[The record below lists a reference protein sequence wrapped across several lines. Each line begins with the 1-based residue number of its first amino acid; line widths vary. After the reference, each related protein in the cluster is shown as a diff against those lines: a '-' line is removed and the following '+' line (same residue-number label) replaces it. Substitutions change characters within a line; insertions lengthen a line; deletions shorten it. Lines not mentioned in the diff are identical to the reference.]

1 MEAKE
6 EQEKRETEL
15 KQATITMQAAPQSF
29 PDVPRWAEE
38 SVYYLVNKSYF
49 WDARWNI
56 FTK

>member
-29 PDVPRWAEE
+29 LTFQGGR
-38 SVYYLVNKSYF
+38 KSLY
-49 WDARWNI
+49 I
-56 FTK
+56 I